1 MSRRFLSSQGLC
13 KFFSA
18 RLLSGYEC
26 GEQSATGLGDQIT
39 MGVGDFAQ
47 KAVGAQ
53 QTQFTSHRSGASACH
68 LFVAG
73 LTGIEQPLEVAGAQ
87 SGNGPLA
94 PTERTE
100 QSGVGGVERIESAVA
115 VSIVSDGSAERCG
128 RLSQR
133 GAHKGASQRVKIT
146 LIGGAADFS
155 PARQIGHASA
165 QGPPGARGLALGHA
179 SGDSRPGIGRQALGR
194 CGGPSARTGGQLERR
209 SWWGLGAINGEGF
222 GPIHRILDAQEVPE
236 FVVGFLAVEPGP
248 MFEADPFVTGQYIG
262 PHVALEASVHTAGG
276 NGHVVTQKAHDVRT
290 LEGAHAVEDKRAVN
304 SGQVLLVVEE
314 QVGGVFALG
323 DRPVVKEVGKGF
335 EDFLLQGMSWR
346 QQTVEQL
353 QPVGLQLRIG
363 QLLSTAGIAQ
373 LDKTVVGAVVAQTG
387 GIHLLGQPESP
398 VEANV
403 HAKGIPGLQTHMTAA
418 HHRMFIIVIKG
429 EAFALFEHRRKPTAV
444 AGAPHRHG
452 QARFD
457 GTQDGDKALAHAVAP
472 GDVFDELFFAGLAGT
487 LEVVRPLGGSSQIL
501 SLLTQTVRERLG
513 VGGKVHQPDFGGAQ
527 IGADP
532 LGREQWTKAG
542 VEAQAIPAPQGVL
555 DKGTELVDKTFG
567 NEVFWQKWFLH
578 KHSSTKWR
586 PSSQLPAKPQ
596 PKPDRSRENH
606 ASGTMAVRF
615 WLRLCRAALYRRIA
629 FCGASAGA
637 SALVRSNR
645 LPITNRRY
653 GRLQIC
659 ATRPRCAL
667 NTYPSRTPLVAF
679 LQAPPRRV
687 FRGANFS
694 PDVFR
699 QPIQITLAAFGQI
712 QDQ

>member
-68 LFVAG
+68 LFVAR
-73 LTGIEQPLEVAGAQ
+73 LTRIEQPLEVAVAQ

-194 CGGPSARTGGQLERR
+194 CGGPSARTGWQLDRR

-222 GPIHRILDAQEVPE
+222 GPIHRILDAQEV
-236 FVVGFLAVEPGP
+236 
-248 MFEADPFVTGQYIG
+248 
-262 PHVALEASVHTAGG
+262 
-276 NGHVVTQKAHDVRT
+276 RT
-290 LEGAHAVEDKRAVN
+290 LEGAQAVEDKRAVN

-403 HAKGIPGLQTHMTAA
+403 HAKGIPGLQTQMTAA
-418 HHRMFIIVIKG
+418 HHRMFIIVIKV

-527 IGADP
+527 IGAHP

-629 FCGASAGA
+629 FCGTSTLRRASGGRVAKRECVRTFA
-637 SALVRSNR
+637 RSADYKSAKR
-645 LPITNRRY
+645 
-653 GRLQIC
+653 QI
-659 ATRPRCAL
+659 
-667 NTYPSRTPLVAF
+667 
-679 LQAPPRRV
+679 
-687 FRGANFS
+687 
-694 PDVFR
+694 
-699 QPIQITLAAFGQI
+699 
-712 QDQ
+712 